1 MIRRLWRKNDKHS
14 VWTKIE
20 QKKYAERKLL
30 KIKSTT
36 LYNKPI
42 NWFIERSFR
51 IVYGREISKSV
62 RFMNKEIND
71 KTIIYK
77 CLFP

>member
-30 KIKSTT
+30 KLSQLLFITNRLIDLSSAHFE
-36 LYNKPI
+36 LYMGEKYQSP
-42 NWFIERSFR
+42 
-51 IVYGREISKSV
+51 
-62 RFMNKEIND
+62 
-71 KTIIYK
+71 
-77 CLFP
+77 